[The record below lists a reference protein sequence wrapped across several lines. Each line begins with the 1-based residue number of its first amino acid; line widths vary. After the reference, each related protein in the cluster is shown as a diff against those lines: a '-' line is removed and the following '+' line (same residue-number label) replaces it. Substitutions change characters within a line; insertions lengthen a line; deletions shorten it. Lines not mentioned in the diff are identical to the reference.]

1 MNKVILSFDA
11 KEDLNEIR
19 KYITEDLNSP
29 SAANGVVA
37 KITKSL
43 RNLESHPF
51 IGAPLSSIVDFET
64 NYRFLVC
71 GNYLAF
77 YRSEENTVYVS
88 RILYGRR
95 DYLKILFK
103 NDTKE

>member
-11 KEDLNEIR
+11 KEDINEIR

-29 SAANGVVA
+29 SAANGVVT

-43 RNLESHPF
+43 RNLEANPF
-51 IGAPLSSIVDFET
+51 LGAPLSSHVDFET

-77 YRSEENTVYVS
+77 YRCEENTVYVA

-95 DYLKILFK
+95 DYVKILFGDK
-103 NDTKE
+103 